1 MALRGISG
9 VLRPRALAGSLL
21 LSCVLLA
28 AVPAAGQ
35 DPPSGAR
42 EPVPVAALEPFLPAL
57 DGWTRTRTSGFRIP
71 LSETTGY
78 TFADARYSRDGVE
91 VRVVISDSA
100 GGEDALIALATVVV
114 LFPDDYSETIEP
126 ATRIRRLMIAGFPAS
141 ERLDKQKREGDLVV
155 VLGKRFVVAVEGRNV
170 EDIEPLKAILQQIA
184 LAKLAELR

>member
-1 MALRGISG
+1 MALRRFSD
-9 VLRPRALAGSLL
+9 VVRPRALAGSLWM
-21 LSCVLLA
+21 SCLLLA

-57 DGWTRTRTSGFRIP
+57 DGWTRTRSSGFRIP

-78 TFADARYSRDGVE
+78 TFADAWYSRDGVE
-91 VRVVISDSA
+91 VRVAISDSA

-141 ERLDKQKREGDLVV
+141 ERLDRQKREGDLVV
-155 VLGKRFVVAVEGRNV
+155 VLGKRFVVTVEGRAV
-170 EDIEPLKAILQQIA
+170 DSIDGLTAILERID
-184 LAKLAELR
+184 LAKLAALR